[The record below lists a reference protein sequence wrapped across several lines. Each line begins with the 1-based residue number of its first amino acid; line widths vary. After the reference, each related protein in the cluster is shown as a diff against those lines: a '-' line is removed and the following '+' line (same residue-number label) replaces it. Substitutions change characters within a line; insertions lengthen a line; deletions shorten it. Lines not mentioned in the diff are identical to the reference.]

1 MQLARSCTCRAP
13 SLHVLE
19 RYTHTR
25 PSLSLCRHFRKD
37 TNEFNMERMN
47 RLHWHCTSG
56 KWRVSFKFK
65 FFHSSPEIVR
75 FKNLGMKLLPNFFIY
90 FIVDSK
96 LLHSKRDFLANIG
109 NASRPPFYSKSNFHS
124 RTIFEN
130 FIVGI
135 ERIEDSIYDD
145 RIMRWEAGKRNRWH
159 EAKHNHWRERIGE
172 KRMDRETR

>member
-75 FKNLGMKLLPNFFIY
+75 FKKSRYEKTFLPNFFIY
-90 FIVDSK
+90 FIVDIETFAFQKWFS
-96 LLHSKRDFLANIG
+96 FANIG
-109 NASRPPFYSKSNFHS
+109 NASRPPFYSNCNFHS

-135 ERIEDSIYDD
+135 ERIEGFDLWWSNY
-145 RIMRWEAGKRNRWH
+145 ATGS
-159 EAKHNHWRERIGE
+159 
-172 KRMDRETR
+172 